1 MRMPDVNVLL
11 YALDRGCKRHAYGM
25 RVLDELRSSA
35 EPLGLV
41 PLILSSV
48 VRLSINR
55 HAMSAPA
62 SSTQPA
68 LDFCGELLNSR
79 NAVVVNPGKRHWDI
93 FKSLCGKRALTV
105 DLVPDAYLAS
115 IAIEADGEMNTFDS
129 DFAYFA
135 GLRWRYFPSGRAI
148 TNPG

>member
-1 MRMPDVNVLL
+1 MRIPDVNVLL
-11 YALDRGCKRHAYGM
+11 YALDGGCERHADGK
-25 RVLDELRSSA
+25 RALDELRGSA

-41 PLILSSV
+41 PLVLSSV

-55 HAMSAPA
+55 HAMSKPA

-68 LDFCGELLNSR
+68 LDFCDVLLRSE
-79 NAVVVNPGKRHWDI
+79 NAVVVNPGERHWDI
-93 FKSLCGKRALTV
+93 FRSLCGNRELTA

-115 IAIEADGEMNTFDS
+115 IAIEADGEMNSFDS

-135 GLRWRYFPSGRAI
+135 GLRWRYLPSGRAI